1 MTHKRVAVGLILFAY
16 LAQLVVVP
24 VVLANPTGPA
34 VVGGQATVSGLGT
47 SHVTITQASQ
57 QAIINWQQF
66 NIAPNEVTQ
75 FIQSNAQ
82 SIALNRIFDQNP
94 SQIFGSLH
102 ANGTVILLNSNG
114 ILFGPNAQVNVGGLI
129 ASSLNL
135 SNANFLAGHYL
146 FQGTGVEGTVK
157 NMGTIQGSHDGVY
170 LLAPNVEN
178 SGVITSPGGNI
189 VLAAGAKAFLSSR
202 PDGRG
207 FLAELSNPLGQSANL
222 KDLIADGGMITMAGR
237 VVNQTG
243 LIRADSVR
251 EQNGKIE
258 LLASEAVT
266 LQDGSRTLARGGDDG
281 VSNGGTIRAI
291 ADLTSG
297 TATFQKGALVDVSG
311 GKNGGDGGFAEVS
324 GAAVRLGG
332 QFLGRTLSGFHGGR
346 FLIDPTV
353 STSSVGPT
361 DFLSF
366 EGSGASEVTFQSPVG
381 SDLVVTGQYD
391 LLNWQLQGST
401 PGTLTFTAA
410 NNLRFTN
417 FNLTNT
423 GTTKWDYNGVAQ
435 QGDILFSNST
445 IASGNGGSMSFSA
458 QGNIALI
465 NAAGQLSTIRTTAA
479 GGDIHLN
486 ATTGD
491 IVSASVFD
499 SSGAFLRGIRLEGP
513 GNLFLT
519 AGRDFIGGK
528 VAGIVTGPGFVLT
541 NGTASVTAGRN
552 VGGPTKGI
560 NQNDPDEYA
569 NFTLGKG
576 TIDVTATT
584 GNIYMGRVQDKG
596 LSDRLNVVNQLMTV
610 DPSNSVKLTA
620 EKDIFLNPRIP
631 PGASSRARAQAVY
644 PASFSAE
651 SKTGRIVVEATD
663 VNFWPSPTG
672 RITLSAQTDIV
683 GIPRTHSELDTNYV
697 YIFVGTVQT
706 GGQWKIVQRDQAF
719 TDPSFSAY
727 ITSLTELN
735 GQVNNP
741 LLPPIPASLQLQA
754 PRVDQIDSV
763 PSIKIL
769 EADPSLFNNKKYLGD
784 SLLGIQMNSRA
795 ASAST
800 VPAVPVTVQTTT
812 GDIKF
817 LSLDFTSLPFA
828 KKVSMTA
835 GQDIAQVVA
844 SIGVPQGVEA
854 VVSAGRNIDMGK
866 PQGASSSFASGSGLN
881 FIGTGTARVSTGGDL
896 NLADSKG
903 IIFRSLPVEFPPE
916 HNKGG
921 FLDLAVG
928 HDLLMDQSRIHSV
941 NGASISIHGRGTGA
955 LVDVNVGQVIN
966 GRPFAVVKE
975 NGVDVLKEVL
985 FDGKSISLPF
995 GDPNQTLSGPLTLHV
1010 TLIERNGA
1018 LFLNNG
1024 ERVQAVRVEGKPLIV
1039 KDENG
1044 TSMLVFVGG
1053 GQTFLAKASEVSTVA
1068 ASGGIVKVG
1077 KNVVSAEGDTGIITF
1092 RGGAIEIKATGD
1104 IDVDKSRI
1112 ATFGSRDQNNI
1123 PYRAGDIN
1131 LVSTDGNISA
1141 GSGSRNDLTTFVV
1154 EEKDN
1159 TGRVLSSFRA
1169 EVPGS
1174 GVFSYH
1180 ADDQKQG
1187 ELLVFPRFDD
1197 PQIRALGNEIARQGF
1212 LGHDTSSLRKQQEQ
1226 LLSERQP
1233 LFLQEVE
1240 QFIAPKQLG
1249 NISFYAQNKNIIV
1262 PEAGIRG
1269 RRIGLFAPNGD
1280 IDLRG
1285 GVIQG
1290 SVSIASKGITGDVKN
1305 SFIGAVVA
1313 SVAVGGGFQGGT
1325 GSGGGGSLGGLSGT
1339 TGAVAAG
1346 SASATTAA
1354 VSTSAKSSESQE
1366 TAAAEVASQN
1376 SQSRQ
1381 LASNKDNEK
1390 DGKSQLAKS
1399 VRVKRG
1405 VVIQVDVK
1413 PEVKPAS

>member
-1 MTHKRVAVGLILFAY
+1 
-16 LAQLVVVP
+16 
-24 VVLANPTGPA
+24 
-34 VVGGQATVSGLGT
+34 
-47 SHVTITQASQ
+47 
-57 QAIINWQQF
+57 
-66 NIAPNEVTQ
+66 
-75 FIQSNAQ
+75 
-82 SIALNRIFDQNP
+82 
-94 SQIFGSLH
+94 
-102 ANGTVILLNSNG
+102 
-114 ILFGPNAQVNVGGLI
+114 
-129 ASSLNL
+129 
-135 SNANFLAGHYL
+135 
-146 FQGTGVEGTVK
+146 
-157 NMGTIQGSHDGVY
+157 
-170 LLAPNVEN
+170 
-178 SGVITSPGGNI
+178 
-189 VLAAGAKAFLSSR
+189 
-202 PDGRG
+202 
-207 FLAELSNPLGQSANL
+207 
-222 KDLIADGGMITMAGR
+222 
-237 VVNQTG
+237 
-243 LIRADSVR
+243 
-251 EQNGKIE
+251 
-258 LLASEAVT
+258 
-266 LQDGSRTLARGGDDG
+266 
-281 VSNGGTIRAI
+281 
-291 ADLTSG
+291 
-297 TATFQKGALVDVSG
+297 
-311 GKNGGDGGFAEVS
+311 
-324 GAAVRLGG
+324 
-332 QFLGRTLSGFHGGR
+332 
-346 FLIDPTV
+346 
-353 STSSVGPT
+353 
-361 DFLSF
+361 
-366 EGSGASEVTFQSPVG
+366 
-381 SDLVVTGQYD
+381 
-391 LLNWQLQGST
+391 
-401 PGTLTFTAA
+401 
-410 NNLRFTN
+410 
-417 FNLTNT
+417 
-423 GTTKWDYNGVAQ
+423 
-435 QGDILFSNST
+435 
-445 IASGNGGSMSFSA
+445 
-458 QGNIALI
+458 
-465 NAAGQLSTIRTTAA
+465 
-479 GGDIHLN
+479 
-486 ATTGD
+486 
-491 IVSASVFD
+491 
-499 SSGAFLRGIRLEGP
+499 
-513 GNLFLT
+513 
-519 AGRDFIGGK
+519 
-528 VAGIVTGPGFVLT
+528 
-541 NGTASVTAGRN
+541 
-552 VGGPTKGI
+552 
-560 NQNDPDEYA
+560 
-569 NFTLGKG
+569 
-576 TIDVTATT
+576 
-584 GNIYMGRVQDKG
+584 
-596 LSDRLNVVNQLMTV
+596 
-610 DPSNSVKLTA
+610 
-620 EKDIFLNPRIP
+620 
-631 PGASSRARAQAVY
+631 
-644 PASFSAE
+644 
-651 SKTGRIVVEATD
+651 
-663 VNFWPSPTG
+663 
-672 RITLSAQTDIV
+672 
-683 GIPRTHSELDTNYV
+683 
-697 YIFVGTVQT
+697 VQT
-706 GGQWKIVQRDQAF
+706 GGQWKIVPRVQAF
-719 TDPSFSAY
+719 TDPAFSAY

-741 LLPPIPASLQLQA
+741 LLPTIPASLQLQA
-754 PRVDQIDSV
+754 PRVDQVDSV
-763 PSIKIL
+763 PNIKIL
-769 EADPSLFNNKKYLGD
+769 EADPSLFNNKIYLGD
-784 SLLGIQMNSRA
+784 SLLGKQMTSRF

-800 VPAVPVTVQTTT
+800 VPAVPVTLQTTT

-844 SIGVPQGVEA
+844 TIGVPQGVEA

-903 IIFRSLPVEFPPE
+903 ITFRSLPVEFPPE
-916 HNKGG
+916 QNKGG

-928 HDLLMDQSRIHSV
+928 HDLLMDQSRIQSV
-941 NGASISIHGRGTGA
+941 SGASISIHGRGTGG
-955 LVDVNVGQVIN
+955 LVDVNVGQVRN

-975 NGVDVLKEVL
+975 SGVDVLKEVL

-1010 TLIERNGA
+1010 TLIERNGV

-1053 GQTFLAKASEVSTVA
+1053 GQTFLAKASDVSTVA

-1077 KNVVSAEGDTGIITF
+1077 KNVVSAEGDTGIITL
-1092 RGGAIEIKATGD
+1092 RGGAIEIKAMGD

-1159 TGRVLSSFRA
+1159 TGRVVSSFRA

-1180 ADDQKQG
+1180 SDDQKQG

-1313 SVAVGGGFQGGT
+1313 SVGVGGGFQGGT